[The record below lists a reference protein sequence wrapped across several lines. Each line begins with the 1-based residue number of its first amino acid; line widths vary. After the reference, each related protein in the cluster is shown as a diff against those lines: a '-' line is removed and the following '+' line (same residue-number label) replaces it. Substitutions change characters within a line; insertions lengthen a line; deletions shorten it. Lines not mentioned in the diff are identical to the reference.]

1 MKQNSSCTALKPA
14 GAVFLLNGAKAVRMA
29 DRLMIHPIQHDA
41 KHAIA
46 GLL

>member
-1 MKQNSSCTALKPA
+1 MKQNSSCTALKP
-14 GAVFLLNGAKAVRMA
+14 GAVFLLNGAKAVWMA